1 MSGSKPRSGWSD
13 RRETDSDS
21 SPGGITTTLE
31 EWNSSRNADYDELY
45 KDPAIPPNLIA
56 AVKGFRYNAP
66 VRWVTKDGHSAPP
79 IAKFAI
85 PIVEPRQKNFQL
97 EEIFGSGK
105 DQIVLDEPFP
115 KTAREALAMCLRG
128 RLAALR
134 KAGSAPVRSRKM
146 VSSSAIA
153 RVAVD
158 MLGDGHLP
166 DLIGELLE
174 VDRRKAKGDQKFV
187 ERGKAIWIK
196 AQAKEIG
203 VRELAEMVGVNPST
217 VTRWMQ
223 ESEFQREIR
232 DTRSTIE
239 IMKKQGIWPSNKV
252 AETRA
257 GDISDAVGK
266 VSSSCDK
273 ETKSGLITES
283 KKRSKAARR

>member
-1 MSGSKPRSGWSD
+1 
-13 RRETDSDS
+13 
-21 SPGGITTTLE
+21 
-31 EWNSSRNADYDELY
+31 
-45 KDPAIPPNLIA
+45 
-56 AVKGFRYNAP
+56 
-66 VRWVTKDGHSAPP
+66 
-79 IAKFAI
+79 
-85 PIVEPRQKNFQL
+85 
-97 EEIFGSGK
+97 
-105 DQIVLDEPFP
+105 
-115 KTAREALAMCLRG
+115 
-128 RLAALR
+128 
-134 KAGSAPVRSRKM
+134 
-146 VSSSAIA
+146 
-153 RVAVD
+153 

-266 VSSSCDK
+266 VSSTCDK
-273 ETKSGLITES
+273 KTKSGLITES
-283 KKRSKAARR
+283 KKEVRRRADDTGAPQSQRMGAREVDPEQRDSFAFSNIHPVGWVPMYKQCCARISVLVWIVLDRSVCYLATRTGR

>member
-1 MSGSKPRSGWSD
+1 MSGSKPRSGSSD
-13 RRETDSDS
+13 RTVTDSES
-21 SPGGITTTLE
+21 SPGGVTTTLE
-31 EWNSSRNADYDELY
+31 EWNTSRDADYDELY

-79 IAKFAI
+79 NAKFVI

-97 EEIFGSGK
+97 DEIFGSGK
-105 DQIVLDEPFP
+105 DLDELFSTSSTP

-187 ERGKAIWIK
+187 ERRKAIWIK
-196 AQAKEIG
+196 AQVEGIG
-203 VRELAEMVGVNPST
+203 VRELAELADVNPST
-217 VTRWMQ
+217 VTRWMHDPD
-223 ESEFQREIR
+223 FQDEVR
-232 DTRSTIE
+232 DQRRFIE
-239 IMKKQGIWPSNKV
+239 IAKKQGIWPSNEVNSADAANLPNVRKPTDKV
-252 AETRA
+252 
-257 GDISDAVGK
+257 I
-266 VSSSCDK
+266 
-273 ETKSGLITES
+273 KSGLSIKSQT
-283 KKRSKAARR
+283 KR

>member
-1 MSGSKPRSGWSD
+1 
-13 RRETDSDS
+13 
-21 SPGGITTTLE
+21 
-31 EWNSSRNADYDELY
+31 
-45 KDPAIPPNLIA
+45 
-56 AVKGFRYNAP
+56 V
-66 VRWVTKDGHSAPP
+66 
-79 IAKFAI
+79 I

-97 EEIFGSGK
+97 DEIFGSGK
-105 DQIVLDEPFP
+105 DLDELFSTSSTP
-115 KTAREALAMCLRG
+115 KTASEALAMCLRG

-187 ERGKAIWIK
+187 ERRKAIWIK
-196 AQAKEIG
+196 AQVEGIG
-203 VRELAEMVGVNPST
+203 VRELAELADVNPST